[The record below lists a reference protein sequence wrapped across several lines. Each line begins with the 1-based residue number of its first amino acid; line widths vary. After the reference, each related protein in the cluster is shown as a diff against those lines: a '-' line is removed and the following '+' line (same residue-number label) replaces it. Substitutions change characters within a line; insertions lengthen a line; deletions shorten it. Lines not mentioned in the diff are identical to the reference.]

1 MPNMRDFATK
11 DYPIL
16 LAADTIDAS
25 KGALYGT
32 EANLEPRTAG
42 RTILIGLGG
51 TGIRTIDHVKGV
63 ISKTLKPTWPKYISF
78 LGIDADWLEFGQA
91 KYLTE
96 SEIQVITQPGANDR
110 WHKPGHRALAHKRF
124 MVDGV
129 HLGDL
134 EGPGSGRRRLIGKFK
149 IHDQQPGSL
158 GVDKLIAGRI
168 TDLVTDKM
176 EHLSPNANDCYE
188 VYVIGSVCGGT
199 CSGAFLEM
207 PAIIKSAMGNNRR
220 FHVNALLYLPD
231 TLSGLDPVYAHEL
244 YANGYASLK
253 ELDYYQGMAMRSGS
267 PETFSFNNAAN
278 PEVSIS
284 DGFFRIPYLVGSTQP
299 ESNEA
304 STTAMETIAE
314 FLVSIL
320 GEIQSDKGQFSVES
334 FMDNALKH
342 QGDRLYSDPATKG
355 AEHPEHNHDRPRA
368 YAAVGFAEASAPER
382 IVRAYTV
389 AKVCGKLGLAPVSKE
404 ARAELKAH
412 GETLLPFCGEKDYM
426 SAVEGTAAAKTIM
439 APLMG
444 VLDIVH
450 NGAFAYA
457 ADLSQNPPE
466 WEDILEGRCDNA
478 AILQMTE
485 NVIKNKTSLD
495 TMKKLADKLKELFAQ
510 YRKAVQDFVQTDGP
524 LAFFNLYKGNFT
536 PVGDDHGMGIEA
548 MLRNLCDGKT
558 AEGKAYRGWTTPEA
572 TEKELKAAKQ
582 TILDTR
588 RGILRSI
595 LKKDLYTAQ
604 AGQWTVAYEA
614 WVKSRIDDERRRFAL
629 GNHGKLRELILEPAA
644 MLADELRAFG
654 HILAALTGA
663 YRGLGDKMNSFQQF
677 TTARD
682 GRTEVNI
689 AAIDDSAYNWLKAQ
703 ADATVTNLSATK
715 IRALLVD
722 NFFADPA
729 AWLNVPD
736 NLVTSTAG
744 DSIRLLI
751 SDVAVPARVVFDQFM
766 ATQLPPMLNV
776 SIETMFAEL
785 QARMPYEKTAEKIV
799 EKLAATSIPQFNG
812 NISPDH
818 IYVVYPASLNGND
831 QGKQIIEALK
841 TAIGNAFPG
850 KSPQVFASDDTGTI
864 RMYQLAAPF
873 EVYRLSALKSWEE
886 YYEAAL
892 RDPGSG
898 LHSLSPDLT
907 RTVSAETGA
916 SYTERIG
923 WSKYPAITC
932 QSADPRQKD
941 PVTGEVSHEGQRR
954 LEMDKII
961 DEARE
966 LGVLYSENTP
976 YGWVIRRVNCDKS
989 IAWDRFDLFAC
1000 QPDAET
1006 GMLPMGKQLAEAV
1019 AIQHGRTL
1027 GNISKDVSLTYGGI
1041 LETPRTTEE
1050 LAWQAA
1056 HRVLYAHMPMYIEVR
1071 DTLENH
1077 FRAWGNQILSFN
1089 ATLIQRLRPAKM
1101 VHMMK
1106 ARRLYAKAD
1115 GTWVIRIKGGT
1126 ERNLA
1131 ALTDA
1136 MKQFLLPKDKRMVEG
1151 GLLAY
1156 FLFRK
1161 LEAALPGK
1169 EFDDF
1174 YRFSMDC
1181 YQELIATMDTDTLK
1195 LGKETADFVQQEAE
1209 ALVAKG
1215 ARLGENTEVSEKFM
1229 TAMADMG
1236 LTEAELKELQVFYH
1250 RTGMEL

>member
-11 DYPIL
+11 DYRIL

-32 EANLEPRTAG
+32 DANLEPRTAG

-63 ISKTLKPTWPKYISF
+63 ISKTLKPTWTKYISF
-78 LGIDADWLEFGQA
+78 LGIDADWKEFEQA
-91 KYLTE
+91 KYLSD
-96 SEIQVITQPGANDR
+96 SEMKVITLQGANTR
-110 WHKPGHRALAHKRF
+110 WENAGHRSLAQKRF
-124 MVDGV
+124 MLNGI
-129 HLGDL
+129 HFGGI
-134 EGPGSGRRRLIGKFK
+134 EGPGSGRKRLIGKFK
-149 IHDQQPGSL
+149 IHDQQPGGIGIDQS
-158 GVDKLIAGRI
+158 VSDMIEK
-168 TDLVTDKM
+168 LVTDVM
-176 EHLSPNANDCYE
+176 DALPPTSNDCYE

-207 PAIIKSAMGNNRR
+207 PAIIKNAMGARR

-231 TLSGLDPVYAHEL
+231 TLAGLDPVYRHEL

-253 ELDYYQGMAMRSGS
+253 ELDYYQGMAMRNGN
-267 PETFSFNNAAN
+267 PEIFSINNNAN
-278 PEVSIS
+278 PEITLSG
-284 DGFFRIPYLVGSTQP
+284 GFFHIPYLVGSTQP
-299 ESNEA
+299 GSNEA
-304 STTAMETIAE
+304 AETAMETIAE

-342 QGDRLYSDPATKG
+342 QGERLFADPATKG

-368 YAAVGFAEASAPER
+368 YAAVGFAEASAPEK

-389 AKVCGKLGLAPVSKE
+389 AKACGKLGLAPVSKE
-404 ARAELKAH
+404 ARDELMAH
-412 GETLLPFCGEKDYM
+412 GETLLPFCGEDDCM
-426 SAVEGTAAAKTIM
+426 NAVEGTAAAKKIM

-444 VLDIVH
+444 VLRIIH
-450 NGAFAYA
+450 NGEFSFA
-457 ADLSQNPPE
+457 ADLGQNPPT
-466 WEDILEGRCDNA
+466 WEG
-478 AILQMTE
+478 
-485 NVIKNKTSLD
+485 IKKGDYDGAGIQQLTNGAVSNRTALPMMD
-495 TMKKLADKLKELFAQ
+495 KLAGKLKELFAQ
-510 YRKAVQDFVQTDGP
+510 YRKEVQNFVEKEGP
-524 LAFFNLYKGNFT
+524 LAFFNLYKGNFV
-536 PVGDDHGMGIEA
+536 PVGDDHGTGIEV

-558 AEGKAYRGWTTPEA
+558 AEGGRFTDWTDPIDA
-572 TEKELKAAKQ
+572 EKELKEARRN
-582 TILDTR
+582 IDDTT
-588 RGILRSI
+588 
-595 LKKDLYTAQ
+595 KKLFKGNVRDTQCAQ
-604 AGQWTVAYEA
+604 WVSAFDA
-614 WVKSRIDDERRRFAL
+614 WVKSRIDAERRRFAL
-629 GNHGKLRELILEPAA
+629 GDHGKLRELVLEPAA

-677 TTARD
+677 TDARD
-682 GRTEVNI
+682 SRTEVNI
-689 AAIDDSAYNWLKAQ
+689 AAIDNSAYNWLKAQ
-703 ADATVTNLSATK
+703 ADATVTNLNAQN
-715 IRALLVD
+715 IRTLLVES
-722 NFFADPA
+722 FFADPM
-729 AWLNVPD
+729 AWLNIPA
-736 NLVTSTAG
+736 NLITATAG
-744 DSIRLLI
+744 DSIRLVV

-766 ATQLPPMLNV
+766 ADNLPPMLNV
-776 SIETMFAEL
+776 SIEAMFDEMLSAGKSYD
-785 QARMPYEKTAEKIV
+785 QTARKIV
-799 EKLAATSIPQFNG
+799 ESLAGTSVPQFNG
-812 NISPDH
+812 NITADYV
-818 IYVVYPASLNGND
+818 YVVYPASLTGND

-841 TAIGNAFPG
+841 TAIDNAFPG
-850 KSPQVFASDDTGTI
+850 KNPQVFASDDTGTI

-873 EVYRLSALKSWEE
+873 EVYRLSALKSWEK

-892 RDPGSG
+892 RDPSCG
-898 LHSLSPDLT
+898 LHGLSPDLVQT
-907 RTVSAETGA
+907 NSAETGA

-923 WSKYPAITC
+923 WSNYPAITC
-932 QSADPRQKD
+932 QPTDPRQKD
-941 PVTGEVSHEGQRR
+941 PVTGEVSHEGLRR

-1000 QPDAET
+1000 QPDAKT
-1006 GMLPMGKQLAEAV
+1006 GMLPMGKMLAEAV

-1027 GNISKDVSLTYGGI
+1027 GDISRDVRLTYGGI
-1041 LETPRTTEE
+1041 METPRTSEE
-1050 LAWQAA
+1050 LAWKAA
-1056 HRVLYAHMPMYIEVR
+1056 SRVLYAHMPMYIEVR

-1077 FRAWGNQILSFN
+1077 FRAWGNQILAFN

-1115 GTWVIRIKGGT
+1115 GTWAIRIKGGT

-1156 FLFRK
+1156 FLYRK

-1169 EFDDF
+1169 EFDEF

-1181 YQELIATMDTDTLK
+1181 YQELISSMDTDTLK
-1195 LGKETADFVQQEAE
+1195 LGKETADFVQKEAE
-1209 ALVAKG
+1209 ALVTKG

-1229 TAMADMG
+1229 TAMNDMG
-1236 LTEAELKELQVFYH
+1236 LNEAELKEIQVFYH
-1250 RTGMEL
+1250 RAGMEL